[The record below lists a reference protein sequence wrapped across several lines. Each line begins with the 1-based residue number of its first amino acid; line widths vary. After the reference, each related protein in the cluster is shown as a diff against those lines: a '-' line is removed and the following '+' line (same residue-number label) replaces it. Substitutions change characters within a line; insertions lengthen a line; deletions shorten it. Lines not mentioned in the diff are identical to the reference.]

1 MYSKT
6 VQKLINL
13 FSKFPGVGQ
22 KTASRFVFY
31 LTGKQKQDLEELSK
45 TISILK
51 DSLKVCEFCFKLF
64 EGEGQLCKIC
74 SDKTRNRNILCVIE
88 KETDLVSIEENKF
101 YKGLYFILG
110 GTVSKLKKQDIEKLR
125 IADLIKR
132 IKEPEKF
139 GIEKAK
145 FSEII
150 LATNPTL
157 DGEATALFLERKLK
171 DLRIK
176 TTRLAKGLPA
186 GGELEYAHKETLK
199 SSFEKRT

>member
-186 GGELEYAHKETLK
+186 GGELEYADKETLK